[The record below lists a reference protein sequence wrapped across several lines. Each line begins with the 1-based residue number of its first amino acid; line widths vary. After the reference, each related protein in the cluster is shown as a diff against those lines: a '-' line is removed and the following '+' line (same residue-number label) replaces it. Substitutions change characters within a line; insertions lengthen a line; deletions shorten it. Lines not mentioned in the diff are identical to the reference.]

1 MGRPVR
7 EHTNPAEWMLHI
19 AQTQSQDD
27 LDIFQSMMVNEL
39 LRLRSYMTYVA

>member
-27 LDIFQSMMVNEL
+27 LERDGFFPKYDERGSPI
-39 LRLRSYMTYVA
+39 A